1 MWNERGRLT
10 EVSKLC
16 GDFGR
21 YFPGFGRL
29 VLYILKKF
37 FTANFAISLLFT
49 NTDMV
54 SINVLTLI
62 LNNVGQCDVKSWPLM
77 PIKTITSVLK
87 VSTCMITNLT
97 ARPIRLAEI
106 LMIMPI
112 STIKAAVILYICSSS
127 SSSSTHSTTVRWLYW
142 YNSYNLSCLFNT

>member
-1 MWNERGRLT
+1 
-10 EVSKLC
+10 
-16 GDFGR
+16 
-21 YFPGFGRL
+21 
-29 VLYILKKF
+29 
-37 FTANFAISLLFT
+37 LFT

-54 SINVLTLI
+54 SINVLI

-87 VSTCMITNLT
+87 VSTCMITNMT